1 MPEPKINSTNRA
13 SNVRPS
19 ALSHICILTF
29 IGSGMSAMVFF
40 MIFMIYDSIPA
51 LVLQEEFATNAINL
65 NEIISKAGRYF
76 FLLMTILYILSLAG
90 AMMMWKL
97 KKSGFHLYAIAQM
110 LMLLL
115 PFFMVTD
122 YSITFPNALI
132 TALFIGAYSLNLSHM
147 R

>member
-1 MPEPKINSTNRA
+1 MLEQKISSSNRDI
-13 SNVRPS
+13 NVRPS
-19 ALSHICILTF
+19 ALAHICILTF
-29 IGSGMSAMVFF
+29 IGSGMSAMIFF
-40 MIFMIYDSIPA
+40 LIFMIYNSIPS
-51 LVLQEEFATNAINL
+51 LLLQEEIASNALIL
-65 NEIISKAGRYF
+65 KEITSRAGRMF
-76 FLLMTILYILSLAG
+76 FLLMPFLYILSLAG

-122 YSITFPNALI
+122 YSISFPNALI